1 MINRLF
7 EKTHIP
13 MIDQHWK
20 MMWALKYYKSYK
32 KFTRNGG
39 EEWCDKED
47 EEE

>member
-20 MMWALKYYKSYK
+20 MMWALYWDK
-32 KFTRNGG
+32 KLQEMEVDNDT
-39 EEWCDKED
+39 K
-47 EEE
+47 

>member
-20 MMWALKYYKSYK
+20 MMWTLKYKKSYK
-32 KFTRNGG
+32 KFTRDLQEMEVKNGR
-39 EEWCDKED
+39 
-47 EEE
+47 

>member
-1 MINRLF
+1 MIDRLF

-20 MMWALKYYKSYK
+20 MMWALYWDK

-39 EEWCDKED
+39 EK
-47 EEE
+47 